1 MRRFFLGGLSGLVV
15 LGGAVQLFAGAGG
28 TGCNEPVATSY
39 GNPNGLDRKNI
50 PGEGGA
56 EPLLCGAGGGGDGGA
71 PTGDG
76 GCPSFATD
84 IAPYFV
90 ANGKWRCADGTC
102 HGGASAPPID
112 CKDPTTCL
120 SSLKAITVAGKPYI
134 KEGSTDP
141 NESTVMCNLQ
151 GACGSR
157 MPKAPGADPTSDEL
171 CLLSAWL
178 SCGAP
183 P

>member
-1 MRRFFLGGLSGLVV
+1 M
-15 LGGAVQLFAGAGG
+15 QLFAGAGG

>member
-1 MRRFFLGGLSGLVV
+1 VRRYLVGGLGLFV
-15 LGGAVQLFAGAGG
+15 LGGAVQLLAGAGG
-28 TGCNEPVATSY
+28 AACNEPIATNY
-39 GNPNGLDRKNI
+39 GNPNALDRKNL

-56 EPLLCGAGGGGDGGA
+56 EPLICGGGEGGAAGAGF
-71 PTGDG
+71 DG

-84 IAPYFV
+84 IFPYIT

-112 CKDPTTCL
+112 GKDPTSCL
-120 SSLKAITVAGKPYI
+120 SSLKAIAIGGKSYLA
-134 KEGSTDP
+134 EGSKDP
-141 NESTVMCNLQ
+141 NASTLLCNLQ

-157 MPKAPGADPTSDEL
+157 MPKAPGADPTTTDL
-171 CLLSAWL
+171 CMVEAWL
-178 SCGAP
+178 KCGAP